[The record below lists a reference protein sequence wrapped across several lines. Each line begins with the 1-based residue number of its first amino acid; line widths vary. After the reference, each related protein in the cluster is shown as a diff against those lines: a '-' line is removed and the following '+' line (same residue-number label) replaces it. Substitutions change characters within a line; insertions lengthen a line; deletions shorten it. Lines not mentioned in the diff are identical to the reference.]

1 MLKKLSVLYEDDRC
15 AVFNKPAGL
24 AVQGGKGVGLSL
36 DTLLAREWAGKPFLV
51 HRLDQD
57 TSGIILVA
65 KSREAARYYASV
77 MAERRARKSYLALC
91 AGRPRS
97 DAGTIDGD
105 LVIRGV
111 RKQSRTG
118 YRLLAAEGDFSLLA
132 LELDTGRTHQI
143 RRHLA
148 SLGLPVLGDGKY
160 GDFALNKRLKKEQ
173 GLNRL
178 LLHAAYL
185 GIAGN
190 REYRSLDLE
199 APLPDYFKTFLAR
212 VIDNRSAFFHDE

>member
-1 MLKKLSVLYEDDRC
+1 MLKKLPVLYEDERC

-36 DTLLAREWAGKPFLV
+36 DTLLAREWPCRPFLV

-65 KSREAARYYASV
+65 KTKEAAGYYASV
-77 MAERRARKSYLALC
+77 MAQRRARKGYLALC
-91 AGRPRS
+91 AGRPETS
-97 DAGTIDGD
+97 AGTIDAD

-118 YRLLAAEGDFSLLA
+118 YRLLSTKGDFSLLA
-132 LELDTGRTHQI
+132 LELDTGRMHQI

-160 GDFALNKRLKKEQ
+160 GDFALNKKLKKEQ
-173 GLNRL
+173 GLTRL

-190 REYRSLDLE
+190 REYRALDLE
-199 APLPDYFKTFLAR
+199 APLPDYFKTFMG